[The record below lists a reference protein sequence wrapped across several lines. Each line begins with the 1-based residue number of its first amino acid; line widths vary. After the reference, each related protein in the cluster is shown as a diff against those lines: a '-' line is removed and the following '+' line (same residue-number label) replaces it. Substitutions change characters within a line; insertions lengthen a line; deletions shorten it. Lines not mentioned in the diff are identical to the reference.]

1 VAYLWGWDN
10 FVQKKLNKV
19 METNSQA
26 NKIIKGE
33 TEKIKNKIK
42 KSKLTWFNSITLWSE
57 IWNQNN
63 SIERKVEKLMKLKA

>member
-42 KSKLTWFNSITLWSE
+42 KSKLTWFNSITLW
-57 IWNQNN
+57 
-63 SIERKVEKLMKLKA
+63 

>member
-63 SIERKVEKLMKLKA
+63 SIEKKVEKLMKLKA

>member
-1 VAYLWGWDN
+1 MAYLWGWDN